1 MKANKPRKW
10 IDPEKFRLSRLRA
23 GLTREAAAEKL
34 DVTLNTIRNWEE
46 SHSPVPY
53 AAFRMMRLYG
63 GYMLADNGWENWTMW
78 KGKLYSPA
86 GRSFEAHELLYVS
99 NYFTSARLFL
109 KERKS
114 VKSQTPNPVTIASD
128 RRAARPRCS
137 APNRVVKAM
146 SLPFV
151 RAVCKKACLVQY
163 QGDKLEVSPL
173 RSMQAARCRMQLRLF
188 FYCRPQ
194 NKSKT

>member
-1 MKANKPRKW
+1 MKPNKARKW

-23 GLTREAAAEKL
+23 GLTREQAADKL

-86 GRSFEAHELLYVS
+86 GRSFEPHELLYVS

-114 VKSQTPNPVTIASD
+114 LKAETPSPVTIASD
-128 RRAARPRCS
+128 TASSAAALFGAEPCCS
-137 APNRVVKAM
+137 AIIYPFPAGGRQKVVSGAM
-146 SLPFV
+146 PVPQAGDIAASLDAGSSLP
-151 RAVCKKACLVQY
+151 
-163 QGDKLEVSPL
+163 D
-173 RSMQAARCRMQLRLF
+173 AA
-188 FYCRPQ
+188 
-194 NKSKT
+194 

>member
-1 MKANKPRKW
+1 MKPNKARKW

-34 DVTLNTIRNWEE
+34 DVTINTIRNWEE

-86 GRSFEAHELLYVS
+86 GRCFEPHELLYVS

-109 KERKS
+109 QERKS
-114 VKSQTPNPVTIASD
+114 LKSQTQSHVTIASD
-128 RRAARPRCS
+128 TASSAAALFGAEPCRKSNIIAFRSRSLQKSCLDPEHAFS
-137 APNRVVKAM
+137 PGGDIAASLDAGS
-146 SLPFV
+146 SLP
-151 RAVCKKACLVQY
+151 
-163 QGDKLEVSPL
+163 D
-173 RSMQAARCRMQLRLF
+173 AA
-188 FYCRPQ
+188 
-194 NKSKT
+194 